1 MTCTIISSKAE
12 LQLECKNE
20 NEQPYHGIK
29 LELYQIIMQ
38 LYQKRYDP
46 ILEKHSTYHFLCQ

>member
-1 MTCTIISSKAE
+1 MTCTIISSKTE
-12 LQLECKNE
+12 LRLECKNE

-38 LYQKRYDP
+38 LYQKGYDLIP
-46 ILEKHSTYHFLCQ
+46 EKA